1 MNPNPVPPQPFPID
15 EVTVD
20 YLRLTGRTDDL
31 LALVEAYAKAQGM
44 WHDAERTPVFS
55 EYIDLDLVDVVPSID
70 GPKHPQDRVLLSESY
85 LVLTSRGRNRTAHRQ
100 CLPPAR

>member
-1 MNPNPVPPQPFPID
+1 MSPESGSTAAIFPID
-15 EVTVD
+15 EVAVD

-44 WHDAERTPVFS
+44 WHDAEKEPVFS
-55 EYIDLDLVDVVPSID
+55 EYIELDLVDVVPSIA
-70 GPKHPQDRVLLSESY
+70 GPSESSDCD
-85 LVLTSRGRNRTAHRQ
+85 VSRSRNRTAHRQ